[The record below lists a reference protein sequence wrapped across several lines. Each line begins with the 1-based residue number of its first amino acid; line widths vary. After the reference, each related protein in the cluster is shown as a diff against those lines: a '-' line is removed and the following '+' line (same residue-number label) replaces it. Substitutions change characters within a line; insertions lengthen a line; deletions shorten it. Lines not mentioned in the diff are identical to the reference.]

1 MGLLDPLLS
10 EFIDVIEWNEDGTD
24 LLAWRYPRYK
34 DAIKWGAQLIV
45 REGQQAIFVNEGQI
59 ADCFQPGRYTLS
71 TRNLPLLT
79 TLLALPTGF
88 ESPFKAE
95 VYFVASRR
103 FTDQRW
109 GTKHPI
115 MLRDAE
121 LGPIRLRGFGTFE
134 VMVRDPKTLISNLNG
149 SQATFNLKNIQDQLR
164 NLIVSRLADY
174 LGECNIS
181 ALDLAAKY
189 DEIAAELNQRLT
201 TTSSEYGL
209 QISNLLIE
217 NIALPAEVE
226 AAIDRRAAIGL
237 TGDLDAFRQY
247 QEGISLEKA
256 AQNQGGMAAGAAG
269 LAMGFGLGERS
280 QITTP
285 NANAKSKAE
294 QNSDRKEDSTST
306 Q

>member
-237 TGDLDAFRQY
+237 TGDLEAFRHY
-247 QEGISLEKA
+247 QEGIALEKA

-294 QNSDRKEDSTST
+294 QNIDRKEDSTSS

>member
-24 LLAWRYPRYK
+24 LLAWRYPRYQ

-149 SQATFNLKNIQDQLR
+149 SQATFNLKDIQDQLR

-181 ALDLAAKY
+181 VLDLAAKY
-189 DEIAAELNQRLT
+189 DEIAAGLNQRLT
-201 TTSSEYGL
+201 TTSSAYGL

-280 QITTP
+280 QTTTP
-285 NANAKSKAE
+285 NANAKSKAN
-294 QNSDRKEDSTST
+294 QNSDREEDSTST

>member
-10 EFIDVIEWNEDGTD
+10 EFVDVIEWNEDGSD
-24 LLAWRYPRYK
+24 LLAWRFPRYK
-34 DAIKWGAQLIV
+34 DAIKWRAQLIV

-59 ADCFQPGRYTLS
+59 ADRFQPGRYTLT

-79 TLLALPTGF
+79 TILSLPTGF

-134 VMVRDPKTLISNLNG
+134 VLVSDSKTLIKNLNG
-149 SQATFNLKNIQDQLR
+149 SQARFSLNDIQEQLR

-174 LGECNIS
+174 LGECKIS
-181 ALDLAAKY
+181 ALDLSSNY
-189 DEIAAELNQRLT
+189 DEIAESLNQRLIS
-201 TTSSEYGL
+201 TSEEYGL
-209 QISNLLIE
+209 KISNLLIE
-217 NIALPAEVE
+217 NLALPAEVE

-237 TGDLDAFRQY
+237 TGDLDAFKKY
-247 QEGISLEKA
+247 QEGIALEKA

-269 LAMGFGLGERS
+269 LAMGFDLGERS
-280 QITTP
+280 QATTQGP
-285 NANAKSKAE
+285 EAKTSEK
-294 QNSDRKEDSTST
+294 QKVDSDKDSTNS

>member
-10 EFIDVIEWNEDGTD
+10 EFVDVIEWNEDGSD
-24 LLAWRYPRYK
+24 LLAWRFPRYK
-34 DAIKWGAQLIV
+34 DAIKWRAQLIV

-59 ADCFQPGRYTLS
+59 ADCFQPGRYTLT

-79 TLLALPTGF
+79 TILSLPTGF

-134 VMVRDPKTLISNLNG
+134 VLVSDSKTLIKNLNG
-149 SQATFNLKNIQDQLR
+149 SQARFSLNDIQEQLR

-174 LGECNIS
+174 LGECKIS
-181 ALDLAAKY
+181 ALDLSSNY
-189 DEIAAELNQRLT
+189 DEIAESLNQRLIS
-201 TTSSEYGL
+201 TSEEYGL
-209 QISNLLIE
+209 KISNLLIE
-217 NIALPAEVE
+217 NLALPAEVE

-237 TGDLDAFRQY
+237 TGDLDAFKKY
-247 QEGISLEKA
+247 QEGIALEKA

-280 QITTP
+280 QATTTELE
-285 NANAKSKAE
+285 AKTSEKHKVD
-294 QNSDRKEDSTST
+294 NDKDSTKP

>member
-10 EFIDVIEWNEDGTD
+10 EFVDVIEWNEDGLD
-24 LLAWRYPRYK
+24 LLAWRFPRYK

-59 ADCFQPGRYTLS
+59 ADCFQPGRYTLT

-79 TLLALPTGF
+79 TILSLPTGF

-109 GTKHPI
+109 GTRHPI
-115 MLRDAE
+115 MLRDPE

-134 VMVRDPKTLISNLNG
+134 VTVSDSKTLITNLNG
-149 SQATFNLKNIQDQLR
+149 SQARFSLNDIQEQLR

-174 LGECNIS
+174 LGECKIS
-181 ALDLAAKY
+181 ALDLSANY
-189 DEIAAELNQRLT
+189 DEIAESLNQRLNS
-201 TTSSEYGL
+201 TSAEYGL

-217 NIALPAEVE
+217 NLALPAEVE

-237 TGDLDAFRQY
+237 TGDLDAFKKY
-247 QEGISLEKA
+247 QEGIALEKA

-280 QITTP
+280 QATTTELE
-285 NANAKSKAE
+285 AKTSEKHKVD
-294 QNSDRKEDSTST
+294 NDKDSTKP